1 MATAKKT
8 TVLSPMVQWMQYL
21 QQVIEGRM
29 KHYFSTATGVY
40 DPAKIK
46 MPSLKQTDTLTVFI
60 AQHNLQT
67 EEVILLLIALAPHI
81 DPVFFDSIMQKYLP
95 GTGDFPQFGGTRGK
109 NHRGFLPTGE
119 TAVFILAGSSTE
131 QRMVSLKHFGESL
144 LFTKL
149 SALWLEDVP
158 SGEPLLSGRL
168 VFAAEYVEL
177 FIHGVAAPPR
187 VSIDFPAQYIRTE
200 LEWSDVVL
208 SPVTQRQMEELQVW
222 VQHHDELMKGWD
234 MQKKLKPG
242 YRALFYG
249 PPGTGK
255 TLAASLLGKYTG
267 KDVFRIDLSMIISKY
282 IGETEK
288 NLSRLFEKAE
298 HKDWILFFDEADAL
312 FGKRTN
318 VRDAHDKYA
327 NQEVSYLLQRIE
339 TFDGLVIL
347 ASNFKTN
354 IDEAFIRRFQSVI
367 HFPMPNQQERQAIW
381 EKSIPPNL
389 KLAPDV
395 PLSSIARKYEL
406 TGASIMNVVQYCCLQ
421 ALHLKRNTVNEEML
435 LTGIKREFL
444 KEGKVWQER

>member
-8 TVLSPMVQWMQYL
+8 TVANPLVQWMQYL
-21 QQVIEGRM
+21 QLVIEARM
-29 KHYFSTATGVY
+29 QNYFSTASGVL
-40 DPAKIK
+40 DLSKIK
-46 MPSLKQTDTLTVFI
+46 QPSLKQSDTLTSFI
-60 AQHNLQT
+60 AANKLT
-67 EEVILLLIALAPHI
+67 VGETVLLLTALAPHV
-81 DPVFFDSIMQKYLP
+81 DPVFFDSALQKYLP
-95 GTGDFPQFGGTRGK
+95 TTGDFPQIGGTRGK

-119 TAVFILAGSSTE
+119 TGVFLLAGSHIE
-131 QRMVSLKHFGESL
+131 QRMQVLRYFRESM
-144 LFTKL
+144 LFTKI

-158 SGEPLLSGRL
+158 AGEPLLSGRMVL
-168 VFAAEYVEL
+168 SSEYVEL
-177 FIHGVAAPPR
+177 FINGEVTPPK

-208 SPVTQRQMEELQVW
+208 SPVTQRQMEELQIW
-222 VQHHDELMKGWD
+222 VQHHDVVMKDWAMD
-234 MQKKLKPG
+234 KKLKPG
-242 YRALFYG
+242 YRALFHG

-339 TFDGLVIL
+339 SFDGLVIL

-367 HFPMPNQQERQAIW
+367 HFPMPNPQERLTIW
-381 EKSIPPNL
+381 EKSIPEKL
-389 KLAPDV
+389 KLAGDV
-395 PLSSIARKYEL
+395 QLTQIARKYEL

-421 ALHLKRNTVNEEML
+421 ALHNKNMTINEDTL
-435 LTGIKREFL
+435 LAGIKREFL